1 MIRRDARALVDQPLA
16 NVVLQCR
23 LADACPVGRFGNPHT
38 LIVALSRV
46 SLPAAATY
54 HRAVALLERDSA
66 MTQLDADLALVRAGA
81 GRMVLVGGEAGIGKS
96 ALVSAFVGANADSV
110 RVLVGRCDPIEP
122 APALGAVVEILGRI
136 RRDLA
141 ERARS
146 DPDLF
151 ATASTFLSQVASQ
164 PTVVVVEDV
173 HWADGATLD
182 VLVHVARRLA
192 TAPVLLIVTFR
203 SDEVGNEH
211 PLRIALGRLAGIRQN
226 RIAVPPLSLDAVA
239 ELAAGVDIDAARLR
253 EVTSGNPFYVTEVIA
268 SGLDD
273 VPAAVADSVLGRARR
288 LSPAARRTLELISVM
303 PSGCS
308 LLRLERLSAQPA
320 AIDECVEDGILI
332 ATDGW
337 LGFRHELA
345 RRAIEQTVPPAERRG
360 LHSHILAQLE
370 SFSDA
375 GAVELALHARGAHDR
390 VAIVTHSLDAARE
403 AAAHGE
409 RRAAASHFRAVV
421 ENSSGTSPELAEALE
436 GHAAACLAL
445 GDADAAV
452 TSFDSAADILD
463 RLGQPT
469 RAGVARV
476 MASSATWSAG
486 RGPEAHDRIA
496 RALTV
501 LEQVGGE
508 PYALA
513 LSQAATLAM
522 LARDNATAVTLG
534 RAAIDLA
541 GEEGA
546 ERVLSRAYNAVGSAQ
561 LFLAPDEAEHTL
573 MKALEHAR
581 AAAEPS
587 LVAVAL
593 SNLGSGSGEIRR
605 YSAAQRWLDQTIE
618 WSESRDLDA
627 SADYATAWKA
637 RVLLE
642 QGRWAEAAAL
652 ANAVVSRACPVIA
665 RIVASTVLALIRSRR
680 GDPGAREA
688 LDEAWTLAEAT
699 GDLQRVWPAAV
710 ASAEFEYWAGGD
722 VTRTDRLESALE
734 LAHRYDHGWAIGEL
748 ASWLQRAGETPDA
761 RGAAA
766 PYAAWLAGRFDEAT
780 TAWQEIGCPFESVLV
795 RLDQGSTH
803 ALREALDGAI
813 ALGASRATARIRREL
828 RTRGIR
834 NLPRGAMETTR
845 AHPAGLTAR
854 ESEVLGLLSEGL
866 TNADI
871 ARRLVV
877 SVRTVDH
884 HVSAVL
890 QKLQVDSRR
899 AAARIGS
906 ADDSTK

>member
-1 MIRRDARALVDQPLA
+1 MA
-16 NVVLQCR
+16 
-23 LADACPVGRFGNPHT
+23 
-38 LIVALSRV
+38 
-46 SLPAAATY
+46 
-54 HRAVALLERDSA
+54 
-66 MTQLDADLALVRAGA
+66 QLDADLTLARGGG
-81 GRMVLVGGEAGIGKS
+81 GRLLLIGGEAGIGKS
-96 ALVSAFVGANADSV
+96 ALVSAFLGANTDSV
-110 RVLVGRCDPIEP
+110 RVLVGHCDPIEP

-136 RRDLA
+136 GRDLA

-146 DPDLF
+146 EPDLF

-164 PTVVVVEDV
+164 PTVVVVEDA

-211 PLRIALGRLAGIRQN
+211 PLRQALGRLAGIRQN

-239 ELAAGVDIDAARLR
+239 ELASGVDIDILRLR
-253 EVTSGNPFYVTEVIA
+253 EVTGGNPFYVTEVIA

-288 LSPAARRTLELISVM
+288 LSPGARRTLQLISVM
-303 PSGCS
+303 PSGCG
-308 LLRLERLSAQPA
+308 LLRLERLSAQPE

-337 LGFRHELA
+337 LSFRHELA
-345 RRAIEQTVPPAERRG
+345 RRAIEQAIPPAERRG
-360 LHSHILAQLE
+360 LHGQILAHLE
-370 SFSDA
+370 SSS
-375 GAVELALHARGAHDR
+375 GAVAAELALHARRAHDHEAT
-390 VAIVTHSLDAARE
+390 VKHSLNAGRE

-409 RRAAASHFRAVV
+409 RRAAASHFREVV
-421 ENSSGTSPELAEALE
+421 ANSTGTSPELAEALE
-436 GHAAACLAL
+436 GLAAAYLAL
-445 GDADAAV
+445 GDADGAV
-452 TSFDSAADILD
+452 TSFDDAADVLD
-463 RLGQPT
+463 QLGEPT

-476 MASSATWSAG
+476 MASAATWSAG

-496 RALTV
+496 RAAAD
-501 LEQVGGE
+501 LEPIGGE
-508 PYALA
+508 AYALA

-522 LARDNATAVTLG
+522 LARDNATAVTVG
-534 RAAIDLA
+534 TAAIDLA
-541 GEEGA
+541 TEAGA
-546 ERVLSRAYNAVGSAQ
+546 EWVLSRAYNAVGSAQ

-581 AAAEPS
+581 AAGDPS

-605 YSAAQRWLDQTIE
+605 YSVALKWLDETIE

-627 SADYATAWKA
+627 SVDYATAWKA

-642 QGRWAEAAAL
+642 QGRWTEAAAL
-652 ANAVVSRACPVIA
+652 ANAVVSHECPIIA
-665 RIVASTVLALIRSRR
+665 RIVASTVLALIRARR
-680 GDPGAREA
+680 GDPGARESI
-688 LDEAWTLAEAT
+688 DEAWALAEAT

-710 ASAEFEYWAGGD
+710 ASAEFEFWERGEVA
-722 VTRTDRLESALE
+722 RTDRLESALE
-734 LAHRYDHGWAIGEL
+734 LAHRHNHAWAIGEL
-748 ASWLQRAGETPDA
+748 ASWLQRLGGAPDA
-761 RGAAA
+761 RGATA
-766 PYAAWLAGRFDEAT
+766 PYAAWLAGRFGEAS

-795 RLDQGSTH
+795 RLDEGSTDS
-803 ALREALDGAI
+803 LREALDGAI
-813 ALGASRATARIRREL
+813 ALGASRVTARIRREL
-828 RTRGIR
+828 RARGIR

-854 ESEVLGLLSEGL
+854 ESEVLGLLSEGMS
-866 TNADI
+866 NADI
-871 ARRLVV
+871 ARQLVV

-890 QKLQVDSRR
+890 QKLRVDSRQ

-906 ADDSTK
+906 AGDSTK